1 MFENNLDWR
10 GLLIEPN
17 PLNSRKLGNSG
28 RKNSLFA
35 PMCMGRRSET
45 VSITVEGGAV
55 ATVIEQTS
63 ESFLLKH
70 HSKTKAHQVSIKC
83 TRMQDILDMA
93 GLVDIDLLSVDV
105 EGGEEIVLRT
115 LDFNRTNIYVVVLN
129 LTGTIKIRTIV
140 CVRCLARTDLFT
152 QTLL

>member
-1 MFENNLDWR
+1 
-10 GLLIEPN
+10 
-17 PLNSRKLGNSG
+17 
-28 RKNSLFA
+28 
-35 PMCMGRRSET
+35 MGRRSET